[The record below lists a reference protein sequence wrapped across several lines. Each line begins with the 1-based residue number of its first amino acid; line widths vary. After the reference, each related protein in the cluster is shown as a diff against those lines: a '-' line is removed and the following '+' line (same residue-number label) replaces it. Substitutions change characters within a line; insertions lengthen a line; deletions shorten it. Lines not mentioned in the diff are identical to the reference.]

1 MALGS
6 VRSVTGPNPLDDE
19 AQWRR
24 PPAGAEQPA
33 PPEPRVPPP
42 PAYTGPPPTTAP
54 PLGWR
59 PPVVV
64 QPPAPR
70 ALPEQD
76 LDGLDDAEQ
85 QARTL
90 TYGIGMIA
98 GAIMLVLMLVLC
110 GRALF

>member
-1 MALGS
+1 M
-6 VRSVTGPNPLDDE
+6 TGPNPLDDE

-24 PPAGAEQPA
+24 PAEGAEPPA
-33 PPEPRVPPP
+33 PAAPPAAQQP

-64 QPPAPR
+64 QPPPPR

-76 LDGLDDAEQ
+76 LTGRDDAEQ

-98 GAIMLVLMLVLC
+98 GAIMIVLMLVLC

>member
-1 MALGS
+1 
-6 VRSVTGPNPLDDE
+6 VTGPNPLDDD

-24 PPAGAEQPA
+24 PAAGAEPPA
-33 PPEPRVPPP
+33 PAGRPPVPQP
-42 PAYTGPPPTTAP
+42 PAYTGPPPTNPP

-64 QPPAPR
+64 QPPPPR

-76 LDGLDDAEQ
+76 LAGLDDAEQ

-90 TYGIGMIA
+90 TFGVGMIA
-98 GAIMLVLMLVLC
+98 GAIMIVLMLVLC

>member
-1 MALGS
+1 
-6 VRSVTGPNPLDDE
+6 VTGQSPPDDE

-24 PPAGAEQPA
+24 PVEGAEPPVPAA
-33 PPEPRVPPP
+33 PPVPPG

-64 QPPAPR
+64 QPPPPR

-76 LDGLDDAEQ
+76 LAGLDDAEQ
-85 QARTL
+85 QARTI
-90 TYGIGMIA
+90 TYGVAMIA
-98 GAIMLVLMLVLC
+98 GAIMIVLMLVLC
-110 GRALF
+110 GRELF